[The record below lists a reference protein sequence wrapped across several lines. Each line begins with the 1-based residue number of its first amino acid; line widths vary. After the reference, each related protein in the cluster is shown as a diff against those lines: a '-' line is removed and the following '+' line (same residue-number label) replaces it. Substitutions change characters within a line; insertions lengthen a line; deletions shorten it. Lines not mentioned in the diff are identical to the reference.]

1 MEKNPYKSVVNFVS
15 KMYAKDENNKPIYPI
30 KNDDYNL
37 KISYQTETQ
46 IKNNSNIATKIK
58 EKWSDSKKMFR
69 YMNRI
74 TFLHSDY
81 PIKVDLSVTKSSNID
96 SDYKPILTYNFDD
109 SNVLNNPEIY
119 EIEIELI
126 NEQVGPNK
134 LFNDVDKLERIIKK
148 NITHVLSGLQGTN
161 YPISYPEQRD
171 IQEDYLKLIGKRY
184 IQISRKKW

>member
-1 MEKNPYKSVVNFVS
+1 
-15 KMYAKDENNKPIYPI
+15 
-30 KNDDYNL
+30 
-37 KISYQTETQ
+37 
-46 IKNNSNIATKIK
+46 
-58 EKWSDSKKMFR
+58 MFR

-74 TFLHSDY
+74 TFIHPDY
-81 PIKVDLSVTKSSNID
+81 PNKVDLSVTKSSNID

-126 NEQVGPNK
+126 NDQVGPHK

-161 YPISYPEQRD
+161 YPI
-171 IQEDYLKLIGKRY
+171 
-184 IQISRKKW
+184 